1 LAISTLHANNANQA
15 LDRII
20 NFFPEERHAQL
31 MNDLG
36 NNLKAFVSQRLVK
49 TVDGKRHAAVE
60 ILLGTATIQDMIRR
74 GDFSNIKEIMEKSVN
89 LGMKT
94 FDQCLFELYCEGIID
109 EEEALRNA
117 DSLNNLKL
125 KIKLH
130 DENGALEIKGPAL
143 NWELDP
149 VKRDEPGFL

>member
-1 LAISTLHANNANQA
+1 
-15 LDRII
+15 
-20 NFFPEERHAQL
+20 
-31 MNDLG
+31 
-36 NNLKAFVSQRLVK
+36 
-49 TVDGKRHAAVE
+49 
-60 ILLGTATIQDMIRR
+60 
-74 GDFSNIKEIMEKSVN
+74 MEKSVN
-89 LGMKT
+89 LCMKT
-94 FDQCLFELYCEGIID
+94 FDQCLFELYCEGVID

-143 NWELDP
+143 TWELDP